1 MIITWF
7 ISMPSVLEWMQ
18 CNHCMAIPF
27 LLSFCMSYIIVII
40 IIIISIMCDPSG
52 RQRSVL
58 NVVSLF
64 FFFVFSFCFFLFLL
78 NSYSSN
84 GCVKYE
90 HLH

>member
-1 MIITWF
+1 MQ
-7 ISMPSVLEWMQ
+7 SLYGYSVLG
-18 CNHCMAIPF
+18 
-27 LLSFCMSYIIVII
+27 FCMSYIIVII
-40 IIIISIMCDPSG
+40 IIIISIMSDPSG

-58 NVVSLF
+58 IINLVSWF
-64 FFFVFSFCFFLFLL
+64 FFFCSFSYLFFVCLFLL

>member
-1 MIITWF
+1 MQ
-7 ISMPSVLEWMQ
+7 SLYGYSVL
-18 CNHCMAIPF
+18 A
-27 LLSFCMSYIIVII
+27 FCMSYIIVII
-40 IIIISIMCDPSG
+40 IIIISIMYDPSG

-64 FFFVFSFCFFLFLL
+64 FFLIFFLFSFLFLL